1 MIWHMEHHHS
11 GADCFSSDESKRV
24 LWDQALEYAKE
35 NVVIVHQFLV
45 NASAHRFFG
54 IEAPDYVS

>member
-1 MIWHMEHHHS
+1 MLMIWHMEHHHS

-45 NASAHRFFG
+45 NAPAHRFFR
-54 IEAPDYVS
+54 Y